1 MSPSAPR
8 SSLTPWACVGCF
20 RSVILETY
28 EMTISPLSSYRP
40 AAQCH
45 LLPTRIR
52 SYTPDQN
59 CGSVSAAAGANV
71 AADAVATANCASRRP
86 RVPTVSRTTAHSG
99 SGRGVAT
106 RAPLY
111 VHKRL
116 SFLPTLMFCCYAAS
130 KGDINRLVLHLVS
143 AQLRVLPLLMTLH
156 AT

>member
-1 MSPSAPR
+1 MCR
-8 SSLTPWACVGCF
+8 CVVSF
-20 RSVILETY
+20 RVSCAHRMESDVHQTH
-28 EMTISPLSSYRP
+28 SHRP
-40 AAQCH
+40 AAQCY
-45 LLPTRIR
+45 LPHGPIFYRKPCH
-52 SYTPDQN
+52 TPVQN
-59 CGSVSAAAGANV
+59 CGSVGVAAGANV

-99 SGRGVAT
+99 SGRGVAI

-130 KGDINRLVLHLVS
+130 KGNINRPVLHLVS
-143 AQLRVLPLLMTLH
+143 AQLRFLPLLMTLH